1 LGHCPLMPEEGFLM
15 LAALG
20 FKRGTRIYLAGA
32 HMYGGEAKM
41 TILKYLYPNIVTKED
56 ILTDEEIAPFRNYSS
71 QVAYLRRVVTEW
83 RYQPEG
89 FSLMF
94 LVFSI
99 STLNSQTE
107 LWLRSNDFIF
117 CFYAVSSTGL
127 LGLRIGRCI
136 CHD

>member
-1 LGHCPLMPEEGFLM
+1 LRLILDKKFGLCRLLSAEINRELGHCPLMPEEGFLM

-71 QVAYLRRVVTEW
+71 QVGNLKV
-83 RYQPEG
+83 
-89 FSLMF
+89 F
-94 LVFSI
+94 L
-99 STLNSQTE
+99 
-107 LWLRSNDFIF
+107 
-117 CFYAVSSTGL
+117 
-127 LGLRIGRCI
+127 
-136 CHD
+136 